1 MEKWRTAIYG
11 KFFFDYINDFERL
24 FREGN
29 KNETKNTSNSA
40 EEIGNNFNY
49 CDDNITVPE
58 IVLDIIYKM
67 KGEKNAKKQDNASN
81 F

>member
-1 MEKWRTAIYG
+1 MKKIEFNQEQIEEIKKMYFNNCSLRT
-11 KFFFDYINDFERL
+11 
-24 FREGN
+24 
-29 KNETKNTSNSA
+29 
-40 EEIGNNFNY
+40 IGNNFNY